1 MAAKSKNERR
11 GERGAQGSQRGR
23 GQSSRHW
30 LIHSYVPCVPPVPA
44 QGRQQ
49 LGGREGRPLLPEI
62 NSEQVVPPLQS
73 SVNFNLPRAKQKRK
87 PGEVEAED
95 SMGPWRCGGRPPTR
109 FVPLTRQMRSSSRVK
124 SGTLAPGVGLAPQQA
139 ARPVGEETRAGAWE
153 GSSFLPVGSRLGRDE
168 LTERPE
174 GERGQP
180 WQKEKSCQQAGAD
193 FIEPAVG
200 WGELGFYDH
209 QITCTC
215 MTSGNPTSLNPAS
228 LLCKM
233 GLNEI
238 NFSAAAVRVKHHLP
252 MTVSEHRVQCP

>member
-49 LGGREGRPLLPEI
+49 LGGREGRPLLPET

-73 SVNFNLPRAKQKRK
+73 SVNFSLPRAKQKRK

-95 SMGPWRCGGRPPTR
+95 SMGALEVWWAPTHKVCAFNKTNEEQQPCQVRHPGSRGGSWP
-109 FVPLTRQMRSSSRVK
+109 SASCK
-124 SGTLAPGVGLAPQQA
+124 ASGRGD
-139 ARPVGEETRAGAWE
+139 ESGAWE
-153 GSSFLPVGSRLGRDE
+153 GSSFLLVGSRLGRDE

-180 WQKEKSCQQAGAD
+180 WQKEKSCQRAGAD

-215 MTSGNPTSLNPAS
+215 MTLGNPTSLNPAS